1 MAGPPGRQ
9 DARERRAFVGEA
21 AVGQPF
27 CRKAGPNVRTGIAL
41 QVLL

>member
-9 DARERRAFVGEA
+9 DARERRAFIGEA
-21 AVGQPF
+21 VVRQPF
-27 CRKAGPNVRTGIAL
+27 CRKAGPLVRTGIAL